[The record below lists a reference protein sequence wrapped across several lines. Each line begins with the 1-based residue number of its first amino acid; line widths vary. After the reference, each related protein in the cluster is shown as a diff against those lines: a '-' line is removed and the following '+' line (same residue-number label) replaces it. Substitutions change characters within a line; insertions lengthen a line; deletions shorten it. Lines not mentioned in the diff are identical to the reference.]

1 MIFMFCPP
9 PRLQEIDSRGK
20 QTRFVGPKLVA
31 KESCHVGDGYGEE
44 RKLGFHRSF
53 AKTQLRAKRLA
64 TKFNKKVRERL
75 NIRGLSTSS
84 LVWDVSFLE
93 CSVYVFKEDGIVVR
107 AVLAEK
113 LLVPPNRYIKWNGN
127 NGYVHS
133 GSIIGS
139 SSTHP
144 IARRGFLHDD
154 EELDPYDFW
163 RDLPPMQQQQQQQ
176 TVDLEGIKEEGE
188 CEEGDSDDDSSGESD
203 DDDDGGGKQE
213 AKAGLGD
220 DGRLRHDSPTTTCR
234 PIARSFAPEAEC
246 YPQAFSHFTYRHTR
260 RKALVCDL
268 QGVLSNSAAG
278 EDRAGVFEL
287 TDPAIHYRSTSGRDQ
302 VYGKTDLGRKGVDKF
317 FETHR
322 CNDVCRLLGL
332 GK

>member
-1 MIFMFCPP
+1 M
-9 PRLQEIDSRGK
+9 
-20 QTRFVGPKLVA
+20 A

-53 AKTQLRAKRLA
+53 AKTQLKAKRLA
-64 TKFNKKVRERL
+64 TKFNTRVRERL
-75 NIRGLSTSS
+75 NIRGLSTSR
-84 LVWDVSFLE
+84 VWDVSFVD
-93 CSVYVFKEDGIVVR
+93 CSVYVFEEHGIVVR

-113 LLVPPNRYIKWNGN
+113 LLVPPNCYIKWNGN

-133 GSIIGS
+133 KPLGSAAAEGPS
-139 SSTHP
+139 RVHP
-144 IARRGFLHDD
+144 IVRRGFLSED
-154 EELDPYDFW
+154 EELDPYDFS
-163 RDLPPMQQQQQQQ
+163 RGSAPPQQQQQH
-176 TVDLEGIKEEGE
+176 TLGLGGIEEE
-188 CEEGDSDDDSSGESD
+188 DEYEESDCDDNSSNESD
-203 DDDDGGGKQE
+203 DGEGEQE
-213 AKAGLGD
+213 AKAGL
-220 DGRLRHDSPTTTCR
+220 DGPPDGGARGLRHDSPTGR

-246 YPQAFSHFTYRHTR
+246 YPQAFSHFTYRHTH

-268 QGVLSNSAAG
+268 QGVLSNSTAG

-302 VYGKTDLGRKGVDKF
+302 VYGKTDLGKKGVDKF
-317 FETHR
+317 FETHQ